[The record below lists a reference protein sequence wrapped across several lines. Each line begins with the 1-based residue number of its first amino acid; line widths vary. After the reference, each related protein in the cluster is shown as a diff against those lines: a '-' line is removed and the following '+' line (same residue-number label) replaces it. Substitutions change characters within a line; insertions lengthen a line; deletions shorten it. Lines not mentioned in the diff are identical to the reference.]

1 MAGHFEGE
9 GSGGQLTQKSLQ
21 KGRTQTNQ
29 KKVQELHFETAE
41 KLEMVVVVT
50 MMMMATAMTV
60 VVATEVMAMPLLTED
75 RSKVEADCEKE
86 YSLK

>member
-1 MAGHFEGE
+1 
-9 GSGGQLTQKSLQ
+9 
-21 KGRTQTNQ
+21 
-29 KKVQELHFETAE
+29 
-41 KLEMVVVVT
+41 

-75 RSKVEADCEKE
+75 RSKVEADCEEE